1 MSYEQDDEDFIESMN
16 TEERTL
22 YGYLI
27 DRAKQE
33 AEATIIK
40 RREYGSRDLV
50 DIGRTMAEMT
60 GRPGLTD
67 EQLAELGCAFYAIG
81 KMSRITSAIQRDEWP
96 SHDTW
101 MDIHVYALMVLA
113 IRAGVWSV
121 EPC

>member
-1 MSYEQDDEDFIESMN
+1 MNEFIESMTADEAN
-16 TEERTL
+16 L
-22 YGYLI
+22 YGWLV

-33 AEATIIK
+33 AEATIVK

-60 GRPGLTD
+60 GRPGLSDT
-67 EQLAELGCAFYAIG
+67 QLAELGCAFYAIG
-81 KMSRITSAIQRDEWP
+81 KLSRITSAIQRDEWP

-113 IRAGVWSV
+113 IRSGVWSV
-121 EPC
+121 EP